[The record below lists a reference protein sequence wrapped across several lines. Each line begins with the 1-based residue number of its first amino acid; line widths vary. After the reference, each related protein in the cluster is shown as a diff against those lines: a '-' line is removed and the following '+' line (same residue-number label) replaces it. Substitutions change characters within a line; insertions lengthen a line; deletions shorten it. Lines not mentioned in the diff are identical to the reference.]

1 MPPITVSAE
10 VDRPAEAAFAYVTD
24 PTRFPEWQ
32 AGVVGGHMDGDDRN
46 GVPAVGARCVTVR
59 RIGGA
64 ERASTSELVT
74 LDPPRAWAVRGLDGP
89 IRAAVD
95 VTVEPLGADR
105 SRVAIAVD
113 FTGHGIGK
121 LLVPLVVRREARKEM
136 PANLA
141 RLKDRLED
149 GAQASGGAP

>member
-32 AGVVGGHMDGDDRN
+32 AGVVGGHMDGGD
-46 GVPAVGARCVTVR
+46 GTGTVGVGARCVTVR

-74 LDPPRAWAVRGLDGP
+74 LDAPRAWAVRGLDGP

-95 VTVEPLGADR
+95 VTVAPLGADR
-105 SRVAIAVD
+105 STVTIAVD

-121 LLVPLVVRREARKEM
+121 VLVPLLVRRQAAKEM
-136 PANLA
+136 PVNLT
-141 RLKDRLED
+141 RLKERLEA
-149 GAQASGGAP
+149 GA

>member
-1 MPPITVSAE
+1 MPPIVAAAD
-10 VDRPAEAAFAYVTD
+10 VDRPAADVFAYATD

-32 AGVVGGHMDGDDRN
+32 AGVVSGRLVGDGGGE
-46 GVPAVGARCVTVR
+46 VVGARCITVR
-59 RIGGA
+59 CIGGA
-64 ERASTSELVT
+64 ERPSTSELVR
-74 LDPPRAWAVRGLDGP
+74 LEPPRAWAVRGLDGP

-95 VTVEPLGADR
+95 VTVEPLGAER

-136 PANLA
+136 PANVA
-141 RLKDRLED
+141 RLKERLEA
-149 GAQASGGAP
+149 GA

>member
-1 MPPITVSAE
+1 MPPIVATAE
-10 VDRPAEAAFAYVTD
+10 VDRPAADVFAYTTD

-32 AGVVGGHMDGDDRN
+32 GGVVSGRLDGGREG
-46 GVPAVGARCVTVR
+46 VGARCITVR

-64 ERASTSELVT
+64 ERPSTSELVR
-74 LDPPRAWAVRGLDGP
+74 LEPPHAWAVRGLDGP

-95 VTVEPLGADR
+95 VTVEPLGTDR

-121 LLVPLVVRREARKEM
+121 VLVPLLVRREARREM

-141 RLKDRLED
+141 RLKERLE
-149 GAQASGGAP
+149 ARA

>member
-1 MPPITVSAE
+1 MPPIVASAE
-10 VDRPAEAAFAYVTD
+10 VDRPAPDVFSYTTD
-24 PTRFPEWQ
+24 PSRFPEWQ
-32 AGVVGGHMDGDDRN
+32 AGVVSGRLDGGDG
-46 GVPAVGARCVTVR
+46 VGARCTTVR

-64 ERASTSELVT
+64 ERPSTSELVR
-74 LDPPRAWAVRGLDGP
+74 LEPPRAWAVRGLDGP

-113 FTGHGIGK
+113 FTGRGIGK
-121 LLVPLVVRREARKEM
+121 LLVPLLVRREARREM

-141 RLKDRLED
+141 RLKERLEA
-149 GAQASGGAP
+149 GA

>member
-1 MPPITVSAE
+1 VPPIVATAE
-10 VDRPAEAAFAYVTD
+10 VDRPAEAVFGYVTD
-24 PTRFPEWQ
+24 PARFPEWQ
-32 AGVVGGHMDGDDRN
+32 AGVVSGHLDGD
-46 GVPAVGARCVTVR
+46 GVGARCVTVR

-74 LDPPRAWAVRGLDGP
+74 LDPPRTWGVRGVDGP

-95 VTVEPLGADR
+95 VTVEPLGEDR

-121 LLVPLVVRREARKEM
+121 VLVPLVVRREARREM
-136 PANLA
+136 PANVA
-141 RLKDRLED
+141 RLKDRLEQRP
-149 GAQASGGAP
+149 G